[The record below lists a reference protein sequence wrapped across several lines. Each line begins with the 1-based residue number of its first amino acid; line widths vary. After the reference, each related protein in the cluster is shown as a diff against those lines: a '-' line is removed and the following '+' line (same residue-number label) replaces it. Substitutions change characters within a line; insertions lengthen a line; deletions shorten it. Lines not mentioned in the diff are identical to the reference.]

1 MVDTF
6 SQGHDIPG
14 NGQALSANLLEQLC
28 NRLLTASGES
38 RDEIDPDPH
47 PDPMRDGV
55 DIARILD
62 QLPDA
67 FYMKDCSG
75 RFIFANAA
83 TGRGRSPLSG
93 ADLIGKTDFDVLEG
107 RVAAISY
114 LAEQEVMQS
123 GVAIEAREEKIAFQ
137 GGEEV
142 WLSTSKMPLRS
153 ADGTVIGLI
162 GLSRDISE
170 RKRREELRHGHARLL
185 EMIARG
191 QPLERVLDA
200 LVRLAEAELDGIR
213 MTILTVDPVMGSG
226 CGRLRNAASASLAPA
241 FLEMVDGIA
250 IGPSSGSCGT
260 AAWRREAVIVRDVME
275 DPLWQDFRDVARVGG
290 FRACWSTPI
299 LTGEDRLLGTLGFYC
314 TEAREP
320 TEDELELARMATDIA
335 GIAIER
341 AETESRIRFMAHH
354 DPLTGLANRA
364 LFWSQFDDLLQR
376 TEAAVKAGS
385 GPSKIA
391 VSYVDLDNFKQIND
405 TLGHAAGDDVLK
417 TLAARMRACIGP
429 GDLLVRLGGDEFAV
443 VVVEDNQP
451 GLDCSGEPM
460 RSGAALS
467 RLKCLRAAIAEPI
480 SVDGKPVAATGS
492 MGVAFYPQDGLTLDA
507 LLAEADRAMYGA
519 KECGRDALHV
529 ATAPI
534 SRG

>member
-6 SQGHDIPG
+6 GLGKEPMPNPIPQATLLGH
-14 NGQALSANLLEQLC
+14 LC
-28 NRLLTASGES
+28 NRLLTASADAGNGLD
-38 RDEIDPDPH
+38 RDSGSGSIHND
-47 PDPMRDGV
+47 V

-67 FYMKDCSG
+67 FYVKDRSS

-83 TGRGRSPLSG
+83 TGLGRSCLAGTS
-93 ADLIGKTDFDVLEG
+93 LIGSTDFDVLDG
-107 RVAAISY
+107 RVAAITY

-123 GVAIEAREEKIAFQ
+123 GVAIEAREEKITFQ
-137 GGEEV
+137 DGGDV

-162 GLSRDISE
+162 GVSRDISK
-170 RKRREELRHGHARLL
+170 RKRREELLHGHARLL

-191 QPLERVLDA
+191 QPLELVLDA
-200 LVRLAEAELDGIR
+200 LVRLVEAEFDGIR
-213 MTILTVDPVMGSG
+213 MTVLTVDPAGGVGS
-226 CGRLRNAASASLAPA
+226 GRLRNAASASLPPA
-241 FLEMVDGIA
+241 FLQMVDGIA

-260 AAWRREAVIVRDVME
+260 AAWRRAAVIVRDVME
-275 DPLWQDFRDVARVGG
+275 DPLWEDLRDAARIGG
-290 FRACWSTPI
+290 FRGCWSTPI
-299 LTGEDRLLGTLGFYC
+299 LAGEDRLLGTLAFYC
-314 TEAREP
+314 TEPREP
-320 TEDELELARMATDIA
+320 TEEEMELAGMATDIA

-341 AETESRIRFMAHH
+341 AESESRIRFMAHH

-364 LFWSQFDDLLQR
+364 LFWSQFEDLLRR
-376 TEAAVKAGS
+376 TAAAGDA
-385 GPSKIA
+385 GGAPAKIA
-391 VSYVDLDNFKQIND
+391 VSYIDLDNFKQIND
-405 TLGHAAGDDVLK
+405 TLGHAAGDGVLK

-451 GLDCSGEPM
+451 GLDCSGEPI

-467 RLKCLRAAIAEPI
+467 RLECLRAAIAEPI
-480 SVDGKPVAATGS
+480 LVDGKPVAATGS
-492 MGVAFYPQDGLTLDA
+492 MGVAFYPEDGLTLDA

-519 KECGRDALHV
+519 KQCGRDALHV
-529 ATAPI
+529 ATAATG
-534 SRG
+534 RD